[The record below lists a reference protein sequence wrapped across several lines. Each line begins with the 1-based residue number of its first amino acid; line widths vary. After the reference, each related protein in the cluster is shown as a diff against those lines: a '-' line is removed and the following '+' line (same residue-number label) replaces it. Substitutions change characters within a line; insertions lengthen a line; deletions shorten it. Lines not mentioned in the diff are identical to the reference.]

1 MDRTLREVR
10 INRDVG
16 RTELPPLER
25 QGGGKKRKTK
35 KKSKADDLEGE
46 TSEIFS
52 HGSGELIKA
61 TQDVLGYRH
70 ARLSGFH

>member
-1 MDRTLREVR
+1 MQSELSCPRWRDRV
-10 INRDVG
+10 V
-16 RTELPPLER
+16 
-25 QGGGKKRKTK
+25 KKSKAK

-61 TQDVLGYRH
+61 TQDVLGFRH